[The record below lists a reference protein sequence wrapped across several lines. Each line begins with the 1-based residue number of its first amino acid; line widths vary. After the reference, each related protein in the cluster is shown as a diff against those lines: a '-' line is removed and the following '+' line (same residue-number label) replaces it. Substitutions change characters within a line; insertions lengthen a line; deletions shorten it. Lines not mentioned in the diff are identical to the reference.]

1 MHGAPHF
8 VLFGTPVRVEPTF
21 LLVAAY
27 LGFGQRDLSLILAWV
42 VVLFVGILL
51 HELGH
56 AMAYRHYGSSSAIV
70 LWGFGG
76 LTYGSAGLPPR
87 KHIVVSLAGPLS
99 ELFILGVPAWLLR
112 DSGVV
117 TDPFAR
123 DVLDM
128 VIWVNVVWAV
138 VNLLPMLPLD
148 GGNITRDVLTIATRR
163 SGERPAR
170 IISIITAGALGLYA
184 FVVWEWLFA
193 GIAAGA
199 IVFMNVSALKKAS
212 ATSSFIRVQ
221 QPPTKRQLRARG
233 TATAAPA
240 DRTADAQGVPRELL
254 AGGYE
259 ALASGTVATALDL
272 SAQILA
278 SQPYPDTR
286 RHALELRAW
295 ALLREHRV
303 DDAAA
308 AVAEIPKGRKPD
320 RFLRACLAVAGAG
333 SAPVLPSSA
342 VVGSVDPIDDLVDA
356 FLFGEDGPARTQ
368 AAWFVGDR
376 MLAEP
381 VGSRLVAA
389 GDDGRRTAASLEV
402 ALRDLGQVEAADLVR
417 RRLVSE
423 R

>member
-27 LGFGQRDLSLILAWV
+27 LGFGQRDLGLVLAWV
-42 VVLFVGILL
+42 AVMFVGILL

-56 AMAYRHYGSSSAIV
+56 AMAYRFYGSGSAIV

-76 LTYGSAGLPPR
+76 LTYGSAGLSPA
-87 KHIVVSLAGPLS
+87 KHVLVSLAGPLS
-99 ELFILGVPAWLLR
+99 GLVILGLPAWWLA
-112 DSGVV
+112 DSGLV
-117 TDPFAR
+117 TDPTAL

-128 VIWVNVVWAV
+128 VVFVNVVWSV

-148 GGNITRDVLTIATRR
+148 GGNITRDLITLVARR
-163 SGERPAR
+163 PGERPAR
-170 IISIITAGALGLYA
+170 IISIITAGVGGVYA

-193 GIAAGA
+193 AIAGAA

-212 ATSSFIRVQ
+212 ASSSFIRVQ
-221 QPPTKRQLRARG
+221 QPPSKRAMRARG
-233 TATAAPA
+233 ASTSTPA

-259 ALASGTVATALDL
+259 ALAGGDTGTALEL

-295 ALLREHRV
+295 ALLQSRQA
-303 DDAAA
+303 DGAAA
-308 AVAEIPKGRKPD
+308 AVAEMPPGRKAD
-320 RFLRACLAVAGAG
+320 RFLRACLAASGAG
-333 SAPVLPSSA
+333 SAPMLPSTA
-342 VVGSVDPIDDLVDA
+342 TVDRIDPMDDLVDA
-356 FLFGEDGPARTQ
+356 FLFGDAGDARLQ
-368 AAWFVGDR
+368 ATRFVGDWSLVDP
-376 MLAEP
+376 LAT
-381 VGSRLVAA
+381 RLLAA
-389 GDDGRRTAASLEV
+389 GADGRRVAETFEGSL
-402 ALRDLGQVEAADLVR
+402 RQLGLEPAADLVR
-417 RRLVSE
+417 AKLAVG
-423 R
+423 